1 MSVWFKRVIPSFGA
15 VGFGAVVAAAAVL
28 SVATVAHADKGKE
41 HTKFQDQP
49 FFLGVSGS
57 SIEFLNINGS
67 LYCFAGTLG
76 ALVEFGG
83 VQYILSNN
91 HVLARQSEADPDD
104 TDVDAGVNDG
114 VIQIGDP
121 IIQPGL
127 LDENG
132 SDRSCSPANT
142 DYTGL
147 IVGELSDWVPLN
159 FAPQSVNFVDA
170 AIAAVD
176 PNIVDAD
183 GRILDIGGLQGTTVF
198 YGLGLLGDLVG
209 MQVQKS
215 GRTTGLTTGTIGAV
229 GAEITVNYSNGSGFF
244 QDQILV
250 TGSKGAFIKS
260 GDSGSLM
267 VSVPSNGDLPQ
278 AVGLLFAGSMNGL
291 AIANRIDHVLGA
303 FGVTMV
309 GCFDTFD
316 SQTGEGVDCTATSNA
331 AGSGGTDD
339 ESGGPPPGRGNGKFQ
354 SGQVPFG
361 LEIAA
366 EARDAH
372 RGSLMANPD
381 VVGTGLSFG
390 ENGEPV
396 IQVYT
401 LGARR
406 SAGHAIPNELDGVKV
421 QVIVTGEFRAY

>member
-1 MSVWFKRVIPSFGA
+1 MSVWFKRVFLSFGA
-15 VGFGAVVAAAAVL
+15 VGFGAVVAVATVL
-28 SVATVAHADKGKE
+28 SVATVATVAHADKGKA
-41 HTKFQDQP
+41 HKKFQDQP

-57 SIEFLNINGS
+57 SMEFLIINGS
-67 LYCFAGTLG
+67 RYCFAGTMG
-76 ALVEFGG
+76 ALVENGDK
-83 VQYILSNN
+83 QYILSNN
-91 HVLARQSEADPDD
+91 HVLARESEDNPDLGNVD
-104 TDVDAGVNDG
+104 TTDDDDG
-114 VIQIGDP
+114 VIQVGDP

-132 SDRSCSPANT
+132 SDKSCSPANT

-159 FAPQSVNFVDA
+159 FAPQTVNFVDA

-176 PNIVDAD
+176 PNMVDAD
-183 GRILDIGGLQGTTVF
+183 GRILDIGGLQWTTVF
-198 YGLGLLGDLVG
+198 YDLGALGELVG
-209 MQVQKS
+209 MRVQKS

-229 GAEITVNYSNGSGFF
+229 NAEITVNYSNGSGIF

-250 TGSKGAFIKS
+250 TGNKGAFIKS
-260 GDSGSLM
+260 GDSGSVM

-291 AIANRIDHVLGA
+291 AIANRIDHVLAA

-309 GCFDTFD
+309 ECDT
-316 SQTGEGVDCTATSNA
+316 DCTATSS
-331 AGSGGTDD
+331 AGGGETDG
-339 ESGGPPPGRGNGKFQ
+339 ESGGPPPGRGNGKFR

-361 LEIAA
+361 LEVAA
-366 EARDAH
+366 EARGAH
-372 RGSLMANPD
+372 RDSLMANPD
-381 VVGTGLSFG
+381 VVGTGLSYD

-401 LGARR
+401 LDARR

>member
-1 MSVWFKRVIPSFGA
+1 MSVWFKRVFPSFGA
-15 VGFGAVVAAAAVL
+15 VGFGAVVAVATVL
-28 SVATVAHADKGKE
+28 SVATVATVAHADKGKA
-41 HTKFQDQP
+41 HKKFQDQP

-57 SIEFLNINGS
+57 SMEFLIINGS
-67 LYCFAGTLG
+67 RYCFAGTMG
-76 ALVEFGG
+76 ALVETGG

-91 HVLARQSEADPDD
+91 HVLARESEDNPNLGNVDTTDD
-104 TDVDAGVNDG
+104 DDG
-114 VIQIGDP
+114 VIQVGDP

-159 FAPQSVNFVDA
+159 FAPQTVNFVDA

-176 PNIVDAD
+176 PNMVDAD

-198 YGLGLLGDLVG
+198 DGLGALGELVG
-209 MQVQKS
+209 MRVQKS

-229 GAEITVNYSNGSGFF
+229 NAEITVNYSNGSGIF

-250 TGSKGAFIKS
+250 TGNKGAFIKS
-260 GDSGSLM
+260 GDSGSVM

-291 AIANRIDHVLGA
+291 AIANRIDRVLAA
-303 FGVTMV
+303 FGSLMV
-309 GCFDTFD
+309 ECDT
-316 SQTGEGVDCTATSNA
+316 TAVDCTATSS
-331 AGSGGTDD
+331 AGGGETDG
-339 ESGGPPPGRGNGKFQ
+339 ESGGPPPGRGNGKFK

-361 LEIAA
+361 LEVAA

-381 VVGTGLSFG
+381 VVGTGLSFD

-401 LGARR
+401 LDARR

-421 QVIVTGEFRAY
+421 QVIVTGAFRAY